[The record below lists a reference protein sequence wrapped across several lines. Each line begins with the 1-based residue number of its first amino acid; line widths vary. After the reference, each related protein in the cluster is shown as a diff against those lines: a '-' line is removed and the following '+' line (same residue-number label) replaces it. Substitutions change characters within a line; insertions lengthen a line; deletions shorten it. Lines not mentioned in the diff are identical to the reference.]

1 MKKSTIIILCIVG
14 VIILWGVSVYN
25 QLVNKE
31 ESVETKWANVES
43 AYQRRADL
51 IPNLVA
57 TVKGYAEHEEGT
69 LTAVIEA
76 RAKATAMNISADNLT
91 EENIQAFQA
100 AQDQL
105 SSAVSRL
112 LVSVEQY
119 PDLKA
124 NENFLELQSQL
135 ESTENRIN
143 IARQNFNEIV
153 KVFNQSVRRFPGNII
168 ASMFGFEKKAY
179 FKAAAGSEVAPK
191 VQF

>member
-14 VIILWGVSVYN
+14 VIILWGVSAYN